1 MKTKH
6 KNPPA
11 FPSTIGDR
19 PHQGMTLRDYFAA
32 KALQGQMSNVEYVIS
47 RWSKDDTSSGLFQD
61 YLALTAYKVAD
72 AMLKQREL

>member
-1 MKTKH
+1 MKTKQ

-32 KALQGQMSNVEYVIS
+32 KAMNGLCADGHTFWDNLTLQGDPLEIARLSYEI
-47 RWSKDDTSSGLFQD
+47 
-61 YLALTAYKVAD
+61 AD
-72 AMLKQREL
+72 AMLNQREI

>member
-1 MKTKH
+1 MKTKQ

-32 KALQGQMSNVEYVIS
+32 KAMQSVITRLGGS
-47 RWSKDDTSSGLFQD
+47 PLCDVNEQDTFDIVAKES
-61 YLALTAYKVAD
+61 YKYSD
-72 AMLKQREL
+72 AMLKQREQ